1 MANVTFRN
9 VIHASIHA
17 DNADDANRLYE
28 ITADVNLCGD
38 TVDSILNG
46 RAVKLGNANAVCE
59 FSANNTPYLNTAFSN
74 MSDTEEQAAAL
85 SAVADFIA
93 SAKSKAPILGPADE

>member
-1 MANVTFRN
+1 MSLLLTACLIGYRYSLLPPFSRLVQQRLVNICDGIV
-9 VIHASIHA
+9 
-17 DNADDANRLYE
+17 DN
-28 ITADVNLCGD
+28 IQ
-38 TVDSILNG
+38 NG
-46 RAVKLGNANAVCE
+46 RAVKLDNTDAVCE

-93 SAKSKAPILGPADE
+93 SAKSKTPILSPANE

>member
-1 MANVTFRN
+1 MTKVTFRK
-9 VIHASIHA
+9 VIHASIRV
-17 DNADDANRLYE
+17 DNADDDNRLYE
-28 ITADVNLCGD
+28 ITGDVNICDGI
-38 TVDSILNG
+38 VDNIQNG
-46 RAVKLGNANAVCE
+46 RAVKLDNTDAVCE

-93 SAKSKAPILGPADE
+93 SAKSKAPILSPANE